1 MDPSLYKDITTTR
14 GLNYHYYF
22 SAAHNTKPTL
32 LFLHGFPSTS
42 FDGRKQVPFFQDR
55 GFGLI
60 VPDLLGY
67 GGTDKPTDVKDYK
80 YSAMTADM
88 IDIMNAENV
97 QKVVAIGHDW

>member
-1 MDPSLYKDITTTR
+1 MDSALYKDLNVSR
-14 GLNYHYYF
+14 GFNYHYYY
-22 SAAHNTKPTL
+22 SPAQQGKPTL
-32 LFLHGFPSTS
+32 LFCHGFPSTS
-42 FDGRKQVPFFQDR
+42 FDWRKQVPFFQDR

>member
-1 MDPSLYKDITTTR
+1 MDSSFYRDLTTTR
-14 GLNYHYYF
+14 GLKYHYYF
-22 SAAHNTKPTL
+22 SAAHDSKPTL

-42 FDGRKQVPFFQDR
+42 FDWRKQVPFFKER

-80 YSAMTADM
+80 YSAMSADM

-97 QKVVAIGHDW
+97 EKVVAIGHDW

>member
-1 MDPSLYKDITTTR
+1 M
-14 GLNYHYYF
+14 
-22 SAAHNTKPTL
+22 
-32 LFLHGFPSTS
+32 
-42 FDGRKQVPFFQDR
+42 PFFKER

-80 YSAMTADM
+80 YSAMSADM

-97 QKVVAIGHDW
+97 EKVVAIGHDW